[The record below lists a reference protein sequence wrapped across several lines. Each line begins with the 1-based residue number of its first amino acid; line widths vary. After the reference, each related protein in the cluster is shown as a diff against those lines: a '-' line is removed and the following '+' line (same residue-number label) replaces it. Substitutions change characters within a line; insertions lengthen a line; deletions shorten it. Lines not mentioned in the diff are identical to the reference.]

1 MGECDITVNIQ
12 MRKNELIQFA
22 DRLNNITTEFDDLKQ
37 ADVDFM
43 GDQASEDRIKIM
55 IKKIDQMISKS
66 VQDLQRHDGFQAETL
81 EKYAQSDF

>member
-66 VQDLQRHDGFQAETL
+66 V
-81 EKYAQSDF
+81 